1 MGSQFWLWLTT
12 AIMLCGGLAI
22 FAIGKRRTA
31 SEELQTVLHGTVP
44 IIAACSYFA
53 MASGQG
59 DIVLPA
65 LDAHTGLMVGRV
77 FYFARYIDWAF
88 TTPLL
93 LLSLVMTAMHAGPKR
108 AGIIGGVVLADLLMI
123 ATAFFFG
130 ASEIATL
137 KWIWFLVSCVAFL
150 GVYYVIWVSAMQA
163 NQTER
168 SDVRAT
174 YRRDALL
181 LSVLWLIYPLILLV
195 APDGLGIV
203 GDAFS
208 VFVIAVLDV
217 LAKVVFGLMSVR
229 SDAAITTRD
238 LGDVA
243 PTGTAYDTRTRAA
256 TA

>member
-22 FAIGKRRTA
+22 FAIGKRRTP
-31 SEELQTVLHGTVP
+31 SEELQTVLHGIVP

-59 DIVLPA
+59 ALVLPTV
-65 LDAHTGLMVGRV
+65 DAHTGLVVGRV
-77 FYFARYIDWAF
+77 FYFARYVDWAF

-93 LLSLVMTAMHAGPKR
+93 LISLVMTAMHAGPKR
-108 AGIIGGVVLADLLMI
+108 AGIIVGVVLADIMMI

-130 ASEIATL
+130 ASEIASL

-163 NQTER
+163 NQAER
-168 SDVRAT
+168 ADVREI

-181 LSVLWLIYPLILLV
+181 LSVIWLIYPLILLV
-195 APDGLGIV
+195 SPDGLGVV
-203 GDAFS
+203 GDVFS
-208 VFVIAVLDV
+208 VVVIAILDV
-217 LAKVVFGLMSVR
+217 LAKVVFGLMSVQ
-229 SDAAITTRD
+229 SDAKIIGRD
-238 LGDVA
+238 LGEAGSV
-243 PTGTAYDTRTRAA
+243 GTSYDTRTRV

>member
-22 FAIGKRRTA
+22 FAIGKRRTP
-31 SEELQTVLHGTVP
+31 SEELQTVLHGIVP

-59 DIVLPA
+59 ALVLPTV
-65 LDAHTGLMVGRV
+65 DAHTGLVVGRV
-77 FYFARYIDWAF
+77 FYFARYVDWAF

-93 LLSLVMTAMHAGPKR
+93 LISLVMTAMHAGPKR
-108 AGIIGGVVLADLLMI
+108 AGIIVGVVLADIMMI

-130 ASEIATL
+130 ASEIASL

-163 NQTER
+163 NQAER
-168 SDVRAT
+168 ADVREI
-174 YRRDALL
+174 YRRNALL
-181 LSVLWLIYPLILLV
+181 LSVIWLIYPLILLV
-195 APDGLGIV
+195 SPDGLGVV
-203 GDAFS
+203 GDVFS
-208 VFVIAVLDV
+208 VVVIAILDV
-217 LAKVVFGLMSVR
+217 LAKVVFGLMSVQ
-229 SDAAITTRD
+229 SDAKIIGRD
-238 LGDVA
+238 LGEAGSV
-243 PTGTAYDTRTRAA
+243 GTAYDTRTRV